1 MKTAIITADDFGV
14 SIEVNRAV
22 EQAHRE
28 GVLTV
33 TSLMVTGDAAADA
46 VERAHATPTL
56 GVGLHVALAETP
68 PALPPSQ
75 IPDLVDERGQFRIES
90 LPVALALLA
99 RASVRRQLEAEIEAQ
114 FALFAATGLPL
125 DHVNSHKHMHL
136 HPVIGATL
144 LKVGLRHGMKALR
157 APIEERASLAAFEP
171 VTGLDIAKPFAR
183 HIQRSGRAAGMK
195 VPDRTFGLAWSG
207 AMHAARLRGILE
219 NLPEGVNEIY
229 LHPATGTYPL
239 AAPSYQYEAEL
250 AALLDPQARSIVT
263 RNDIRLARFADL

>member
-46 VERAHATPTL
+46 VERANATPTL

-114 FALFAATGLPL
+114 FALFAATGLAL

-157 APIEERASLAAFEP
+157 APIEERASLAFEP